1 MKKILADCSASIS
14 ELKKNPIAL
23 INNPDGEAI
32 EILKY
37 NEPVAYLVPAQ
48 LYELLM
54 DQLDEFELTK
64 IVESRRADL
73 SLMINVD
80 VDKL

>member
-1 MKKILADCSASIS
+1 MKALLADCSASIS
-14 ELKKNPIAL
+14 ELRKNPIAL
-23 INNPDGEAI
+23 LNKADGEAI

-54 DQLDEFELTK
+54 DQLDDFELAK

-73 SLMINVD
+73 SQETEVSIDDL
-80 VDKL
+80 

>member
-23 INNPDGEAI
+23 INNADGEAI

-64 IVESRRADL
+64 IVESRRSDL
-73 SLMINVD
+73 SQEIEVSIDDL
-80 VDKL
+80 

>member
-1 MKKILADCSASIS
+1 MKALLADCSASIS
-14 ELKKNPIAL
+14 ELKKNPISLLDKA
-23 INNPDGEAI
+23 DGGAI

-54 DQLDEFELTK
+54 DQLDDCELAK
-64 IVESRRADL
+64 IVESRRTGL

-80 VDKL
+80 VKKL

>member
-23 INNPDGEAI
+23 INNADGEAI

-64 IVESRRADL
+64 IVESRRTDL
-73 SLMINVD
+73 SQEIEVSIDDL
-80 VDKL
+80 